1 MTDKSG
7 WWADLTDSNGSKDVT
22 RVKSVSPRWVRND
35 AGDCRITVA
44 RDDSLHDY
52 ARVNAEMRLYRG
64 DPEDEGVL
72 FWRGFLHSTSVD
84 GEDMTLSGPGVAHTL
99 DEDAP
104 DSPVTYTNIA
114 TWQAVE
120 DYWDTH
126 TSASATVF
134 QPTPE
139 QIASRDTVQSAS
151 ATSEFDAI
159 TPSYPADK
167 PVANKNG
174 GVEVLQSVFFFEGE
188 ELNLDGTSTDSAAS
202 AGEHENIAF
211 SGTSD
216 SEPFNLA
223 YTIPEQYV
231 EFGVRFKTT
240 NGSDNEIEA
249 TIDGQRIGLFDGASY
264 PSNYVGFA
272 FKDDWSGGDLTAGSH
287 TAGFGMVADNSGS
300 VQIDAFFVYDTRF
313 PPGFSNQ
320 LNSSGFLE
328 EPQLYPAAPTVEFDN
343 QVVNFNLTKGYLDIA
358 TPDTAGIGKLQISFD
373 EGGSYAPTDGSE
385 QNTTSVAATQSG
397 SSRDIR
403 GRVQLEGYG
412 TRTSPA
418 PATGFNPG
426 RVDSW
431 DLQADGNDLS
441 VIDELTL
448 TRSNLENLQE
458 LHDYWDATFV
468 VEHEENGLPAI
479 SYRYGQD
486 ISDVQQQLP
495 GRIDDV
501 DPEVS
506 AAAYANRVDLRGR
519 EDNTGSR
526 PRAVV
531 TDDQAIANDPRTITL
546 GPPPLYD
553 LDVVSEGGAIN
564 RARSLLRRAQRQGE
578 LRGSVDLVLPHK
590 ALAGFQYEVDFG
602 DGADY
607 YTAEEVAV
615 EAGGQRSGT
624 TINFQRS
631 SSLASEVDQLTER
644 KAGKDDVK

>member
-7 WWADLTDSNGSKDVT
+7 WWAELTDSNGSKDVT

-52 ARVNAEMRLYRG
+52 SRVNAEMRLYRG

-216 SEPFNLA
+216 SESFNLA

-264 PSNYVGFA
+264 PSNYVGFN
-272 FKDDWSGGDLTAGSH
+272 FKDNWTGGDLTAGSH

-458 LHDYWDATFV
+458 LHENGNFQWTIEHSSAAIGNLTVVSYQEGDETRTTPSAYDNPIEKQSSVDATSYYNALYLRGAEDSNGNYPTAE
-468 VEHEENGLPAI
+468 VEDTQEINEIG
-479 SYRYGQD
+479 D
-486 ISDVQQQLP
+486 
-495 GRIDDV
+495 RIDTSLT
-501 DPEVS
+501 DP
-506 AAAYANRVDLRGR
+506 
-519 EDNTGSR
+519 
-526 PRAVV
+526 
-531 TDDQAIANDPRTITL
+531 TITTDAGAKFRAEAL
-546 GPPPLYD
+546 LSALTDENDRRGEITIPLRSSVTHPGY
-553 LDVVSEGGAIN
+553 
-564 RARSLLRRAQRQGE
+564 ARSIDFGGGSKLKTIEEVRLREGTDGVEQTHVYTPPDNVADEIEQLRREARRQR
-578 LRGSVDLVLPHK
+578 D
-590 ALAGFQYEVDFG
+590 
-602 DGADY
+602 
-607 YTAEEVAV
+607 
-615 EAGGQRSGT
+615 
-624 TINFQRS
+624 
-631 SSLASEVDQLTER
+631 
-644 KAGKDDVK
+644 